1 MSYPGNSVEDHSHE
15 GSGCIAAGG
24 TTNTVITNPNGII
37 TENNA
42 IGCIP
47 TANFGENTIVSG
59 TPSGIRRAQTLRGS
73 LRR

>member
-1 MSYPGNSVEDHSHE
+1 MSYPGNPTEEHTHI
-15 GSGCIAAGG
+15 GGGCIAAGG

-42 IGCIP
+42 LGCMPI
-47 TANFGENTIVSG
+47 ANFGENVIVSG
-59 TPSGIRRAQTLRGS
+59 TPSGIRRPQTLRGS

>member
-1 MSYPGNSVEDHSHE
+1 MSYPGNPTEEHSHI

-24 TTNTVITNPNGII
+24 TTNTVITNPNGTI

-42 IGCIP
+42 LGCIP
-47 TANFGENTIVSG
+47 TANFGENVIVSG
-59 TPSGIRRAQTLRGS
+59 TPSGIRRPQTLRGS